1 MVQKSANLKCR
12 IKQHHNKDTSMSR
25 DYNQFPDDENGNVL
39 WQMHQDGDDL
49 QEAHEIEFS
58 LVLSDE
64 EQADR
69 CALYLLKEEQ
79 KISLFQD
86 EESATLE
93 WIITIYVYMEPTNE
107 ETLDREQWFSKIA
120 PDIQD
125 AYGGWRCMV
134 YVYDDGLDAEESSLR
149 SSGLCLSLNIETPLL
164 PGFFS

>member
-1 MVQKSANLKCR
+1 
-12 IKQHHNKDTSMSR
+12 MSR

-58 LVLSDE
+58 LVFCDE

-93 WIITIYVYMEPTNE
+93 WIITIYVYMEPTYE
-107 ETLDREQWFSKIA
+107 DIVDLEQWFSKIA
-120 PDIQD
+120 AEFQGEYD
-125 AYGGWRCMV
+125 GWGCMA
-134 YVYDDGLDAEESSLR
+134 YVYDDELDEEESSLR
-149 SSGLCLSLNIETPLL
+149 NS
-164 PGFFS
+164 